1 MNKMRL
7 TIILFVFVGLSL
19 LAVLSW
25 MSALQKPSGP
35 PPSVTTTTDPSVR
48 IGGPFALIDQNGKPQ
63 TEALLKGKWTAVF
76 FGFTYC
82 PDICP
87 LTLQTLDQA
96 KAKLGPAA
104 KDLQILFVTVDP
116 DRDTPEALKAYLASG
131 GFPEGVIG
139 LTGTP
144 EAIADV
150 AKAYRVTYGKV
161 GEGKDYTMNH
171 TSVIYLMNP
180 AGEFADPLAHGLSPE
195 QSADVIKRAMKAYP

>member
-7 TIILFVFVGLSL
+7 TIIALLVVGLGALAAIYWSSL
-19 LAVLSW
+19 LTR
-25 MSALQKPSGP
+25 P
-35 PPSVTTTTDPSVR
+35 VTTSTTDSSVR
-48 IGGPFALIDQNGKPQ
+48 IGGPFTLTDQYGRPQ
-63 TEALLKGKWTAVF
+63 TEAVLNKKWTAVF

-96 KAKLGPAA
+96 KKKLG
-104 KDLQILFVTVDP
+104 KDGDKLQFVFITVDP
-116 DRDTPEALKAYLASG
+116 ERDTPEALKAYLSSG
-131 GFPEGVIG
+131 GFPQGVIG

-144 EAIADV
+144 DQIAAV
-150 AKAYRVTYGKV
+150 AKAYRATYEKV

-180 AGEFADPLAHGLSPE
+180 KGEFVSPLTHGLTPE
-195 QSADVIKRAMKAYP
+195 QSADVIRGAMKSQ